1 MFERECTE
9 AVAVIKKQ
17 ELVLSNSRSQF
28 IKIYREDRSTA
39 EVLQTGQ
46 ERGVDLETAA
56 WRPAEY

>member
-39 EVLQTGQ
+39 EIKK
-46 ERGVDLETAA
+46 DS
-56 WRPAEY
+56 